1 MARPKKIDSLML
13 VKIVEEFYEEEA
25 NGNPSRLKFS
35 RIEAYAAKKGCGAK
49 AYDFSRDQCVRKRIL
64 ELTEMAAL
72 SSREM
77 AAAAYKSLDID
88 QMVRGCSSLE
98 ELKKSL
104 YEMDQYWKNV
114 YLSSSEAAKRDRQL
128 LAEKSCYEERITKL
142 LEENK
147 KLSER
152 AAADGKEAR
161 SLQRENVYLRRMLKT
176 YLYPN
181 VANEILRES
190 HLPVTKNT
198 AVRPETFHELIEGTR
213 PLPFGGAPAEKP
225 KPMTRQEQL
234 LEEMKNQVQQNGK

>member
-1 MARPKKIDSLML
+1 MARPKKFDSLML
-13 VKIVEEFYEEEA
+13 VKIVEGFYEEEA
-25 NGNPSRLKFS
+25 NGNPGKLKFS

-49 AYDFSRDQCVRKRIL
+49 AYDFSRDKGVRKRIL
-64 ELTEMAAL
+64 ELEEMASL
-72 SSREM
+72 PSGEM

-114 YLSSSEAAKRDRQL
+114 YLSSSEAAKRDRRL
-128 LAEKSCYEERITKL
+128 LAEKSGYEERITKL
-142 LEENK
+142 LGENK
-147 KLSER
+147 ELSEQ
-152 AAADGKEAR
+152 AAAFGKEAR

-181 VANEILRES
+181 IANEILRES
-190 HLPVTKNT
+190 HLPVTENT
-198 AVRPETFHELIEGTR
+198 AVRPEAFQELTEGTR
-213 PLPFGGAPAEKP
+213 PLPFGGVQAEKP

-234 LEEMKNQVQQNGK
+234 LEEMKNQVQRNGK